1 MSTASAARRQ
11 PAARARS
18 IPVQVVART
27 PATRDAVTLLLATPS
42 TQHAPSGYLPG
53 QFITLEFPTERESLY
68 RSYSLCGVGRPD
80 LPWEI
85 TIKRHGAGRISRYMH
100 EHARPGMLLRASAPQ
115 GNFTLTAPIRPET
128 PLLFVAG
135 GTGITPLYGISRAL
149 AGLPSRERPQVWLH
163 YAYRTPENA
172 LYLREIEVLD
182 PEHAWLHVRR
192 YAASEGQRLRAEHLL
207 AALGPA
213 ASRAEWYICGP
224 ASLRD
229 AVLAETRRHEVDAA
243 RVHVETFNSPAPTAR
258 ADASATGGAA
268 LVRLANS
275 GAVLPA
281 RAGETLLE
289 TLERHGYQPDFNC
302 RAGACGTCKL
312 RLVAG
317 QVRDGGSGGLTA
329 AEREAG
335 MVLTC
340 VAHPVGDVLLASAGK
355 APLSGGAA
363 RRPPARSALRWQI
376 SVAAA
381 ALFVGACA
389 LTNHTPA
396 SSAAASSS
404 SNSTST
410 SDGSDSNGSSVG
422 TDNGGSF
429 TTQPS
434 QINPNTSTASS

>member
-1 MSTASAARRQ
+1 MSTASATRRQ

-18 IPVQVVART
+18 IPVQVVARM
-27 PATRDAVTLLLATPS
+27 PATRDAVTLLLAAPG
-42 TQHAPSGYLPG
+42 TQRAPSGYLPG

-149 AGLPSRERPQVWLH
+149 AGLPPRERPPVWLH
-163 YAYRTPENA
+163 YAYRNPESA
-172 LYLREIEVLD
+172 LYLREIEALD
-182 PEHAWLHVRR
+182 PEHTWLHTRR
-192 YAASEGQRLRAEHLL
+192 YAASEGQRLRADHLL

-213 ASRAEWYICGP
+213 ASRAEWFICGP
-224 ASLRD
+224 NSLRD
-229 AVLAETRRHEVDAA
+229 AVLAETRRHGVGPA

-258 ADASATGGAA
+258 ADASATSGAA

-317 QVRDGGSGGLTA
+317 QVRDGGSGGLSA

-340 VAHPVGDVLLASAGK
+340 VAHPVGDVLLASAGR
-355 APLSGGAA
+355 APAHGTAA
-363 RRPPARSALRWQI
+363 RKAPARSALRWQI

-389 LTNHTPA
+389 LTNHTPT

-404 SNSTST
+404 STSTST
-410 SDGSDSNGSSVG
+410 SSPDNSGSNAG
-422 TDNGGSF
+422 TDNSGSF

>member
-11 PAARARS
+11 PAARVRS

-27 PATRDAVTLLLATPS
+27 HATRDTVTLLLAAPG
-42 TQHAPSGYLPG
+42 TQRAPSGYLPG

-80 LPWEI
+80 VPWEI
-85 TIKRHGAGRISRYMH
+85 TVKRHGAGRISRYLH

-115 GNFTLTAPIRPET
+115 GNFTLTAPIQPAT
-128 PLLFVAG
+128 PLIFVAG

-149 AGLPSRERPQVWLH
+149 AGLAAQQRPQVWLH
-163 YAYRTPENA
+163 YAYRNPESA
-172 LYLREIEVLD
+172 IYVAELEALD
-182 PEHAWLHVRR
+182 PEHTWLHVRH
-192 YAASEGQRLRAEHLL
+192 YAASNGQRLRANHLL

-224 ASLRD
+224 VSLRD
-229 AVLAETRRHEVDAA
+229 SVMAEARRHGVDPM
-243 RVHVETFNSPAPTAR
+243 RMHVETFNSPASAAR
-258 ADASATGGAA
+258 AVAPAGGGSAR
-268 LVRLANS
+268 VRLANS
-275 GAVLPA
+275 GVVLAA
-281 RAGETLLE
+281 RSGETLLE

-335 MVLTC
+335 MVLSC
-340 VAHPVGDVLLASAGK
+340 VSRPVGEVTLASAGR
-355 APLSGGAA
+355 APGNRAVSRSL
-363 RRPPARSALRWQI
+363 PARSALRWQI

-389 LTNHTPA
+389 LTNHSPA
-396 SSAAASSS
+396 SGAGASST

-410 SDGSDSNGSSVG
+410 SSSDDSGGLFGN
-422 TDNGGSF
+422 DNSGAF

-434 QINPNTSTASS
+434 QISPNTSTASS